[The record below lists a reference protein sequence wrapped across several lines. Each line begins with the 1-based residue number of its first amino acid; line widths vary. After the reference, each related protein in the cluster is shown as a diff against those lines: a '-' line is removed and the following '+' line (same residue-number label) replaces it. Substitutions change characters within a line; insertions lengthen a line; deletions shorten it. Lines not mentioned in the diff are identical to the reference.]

1 LERKEPWVLTFFA
14 TVQFY
19 SLTCLELTAKVIQ
32 ALTFLFLASAQ
43 MTLFFTGHWVSFSQK
58 TQTTEKS
65 KGSAWHHTKK
75 VFGYTLVTQTPF
87 LTARFKEADIGKTK
101 GNYLPCY
108 PHCQQ
113 AYEYLP
119 SKEVNK
125 CSYQSGK

>member
-1 LERKEPWVLTFFA
+1 
-14 TVQFY
+14 
-19 SLTCLELTAKVIQ
+19 
-32 ALTFLFLASAQ
+32 

-113 AYEYLP
+113 AKNAHVC
-119 SKEVNK
+119 SHSINISIWK
-125 CSYQSGK
+125 CLGFQIKSHFL